1 MACLKDLSEEPD
13 VTIERIRQRLV
24 PLLKGKNPLLLEW
37 FLQCIGPDHL
47 DSTKDE
53 YETLL
58 VRKGN
63 DCIDEDAETFE
74 HVPQSAIAMDPNENP
89 CHIRYING
97 HLFYGNRFPLPAKLS
112 FSAMPCNVEPTAVF
126 NEPERITSVTCDKT
140 TQYRCAHSIKSF
152 GDCKMRDLNKNHAEF
167 DHAGNEEI
175 EVSDDERPCT
185 TPLDDK
191 HCIDEDVEH
200 TSPTAGSSH
209 TSDHLLCDELLLRA
223 HSIRLNPAVH
233 TTLAHTNQE
242 LLNRLK
248 QTGTTSD
255 M

>member
-209 TSDHLLCDELLLRA
+209 TSEHLLCDEMLLRA